1 MRGVFVT
8 GTDTGIGKT
17 LVSAWLTQHW
27 RAEYWKPVQTG
38 AAEDSDSATIAD
50 LAPGA
55 RIHPPAYVFQAPLS
69 PHEAARREG
78 ARITLDG
85 LKLPESEGPLVVEG
99 AGGILVPLNDQALT
113 ADWVEHLGLPVVVV
127 ARSGLGTL
135 NHTLLTVEAL
145 KRRHIPILGVVMNG
159 PPNPDNSKA
168 IEHFGGVRVVAEIP
182 PLNPPDAAAI
192 AALAPPAFPCPP
204 CFPKL

>member
-17 LVSAWLTQHW
+17 LVSAWLTHHW

-38 AAEDSDSATIAD
+38 ATEDSDSATIAA
-50 LAPGA
+50 LAPAA

-69 PHEAARREG
+69 PHEAARKEG
-78 ARITLDG
+78 AAITLDG
-85 LKLPESEGPLVVEG
+85 LKLPKTEGPLVVEG
-99 AGGILVPLNDQALT
+99 AGGILVPLTDTALT
-113 ADWVEHLGLPVVVV
+113 VDWVENLGLPTVIV
-127 ARSGLGTL
+127 ARSGLGTI
-135 NHTLLTVEAL
+135 NHTLLTLEAL
-145 KRRHIPILGVVMNG
+145 KCRHIPILGVVLNG
-159 PPNPDNSKA
+159 PVNADNRAA
-168 IEHFGGVRVVAEIP
+168 IEHFGAVRVVAEIP
-182 PLNPPDAAAI
+182 PLDHADSAAI

>member
-17 LVSAWLTQHW
+17 LVSAWLTRHW
-27 RAEYWKPVQTG
+27 QAEYWKPVQTG
-38 AAEDSDSATIAD
+38 ATEDSDSATIAA

-69 PHEAARREG
+69 PHAAARQEG
-78 ARITLDG
+78 ASITLDG
-85 LKLPESEGPLVVEG
+85 LKLPDTPGPLVVEG
-99 AGGILVPLNDQALT
+99 AGGILVPLNDQSLT
-113 ADWVEHLGLPVVVV
+113 ADWVDHIGLPVLVV
-127 ARSGLGTL
+127 ARSGLGTI
-135 NHTLLTVEAL
+135 NHTLLTMEAL

-159 PPNPDNSKA
+159 APNPDNRSA
-168 IEHFGGVRVVAEIP
+168 IEHFGGVRVLAEIP
-182 PLNPPDAAAI
+182 ALTPPDAGAV
-192 AALAPPAFPCPP
+192 AALPPPGFPCPP